1 METSTVTSA
10 AYTSGMSTTT
20 ASSTQS
26 LDETYD
32 LFLSVLTAQ
41 LENQSPTDP
50 VDTEE
55 MTSQLISYSQVEQQI
70 LSNQYLENLVLST
83 NNQSAE
89 TALAFIGK
97 DVTYSASSQSYS
109 GDDLSWSMD
118 VPANAESMTFE
129 VVDQYGKTVSQ
140 TTDTPEPGSD
150 YTFTWDGSTGGNDT
164 ADPGTYSLNA
174 TATLDDGTTTTVSLQ
189 ATSTATQVVWSSGAP
204 ELVLQNGATIGL
216 DAIVS
221 AAEPAEEPSETDV

>member
-1 METSTVTSA
+1 METGTVTTA
-10 AYTSGMSTTT
+10 TYTSGASTTA
-20 ASSTQS
+20 ASSTQA

-97 DVTYSASSQSYS
+97 DVTYSASTQDYS
-109 GDDLSWSMD
+109 GDALSWSMD
-118 VPANAESMTFE
+118 VPANATAMTFD
-129 VVDQYGKTVSQ
+129 VVDQNGKTVSR
-140 TTDTPEPGSD
+140 TTETPEPGSD
-150 YTFTWDGSTGGNDT
+150 YTFTWDGSTGGEDT
-164 ADPGTYSLNA
+164 ADAGTYSLNA
-174 TATLDDGTTTTVSLQ
+174 TATLDDGSTAAVSLQ
-189 ATSTATQVVWSSGAP
+189 ATSTATQVVWASGAP

-221 AAEPAEEPSETDV
+221 AEQPRDATA